1 MTKRQFKSWFS
12 FMVVII
18 NVVIAKSLWKNI
30 EVYWG
35 EIVAVIIAGLI
46 GGIIGIAGVLII
58 KIFKKLLKNTGIL
71 AEQKY

>member
-1 MTKRQFKSWFS
+1 
-12 FMVVII
+12 MVVII